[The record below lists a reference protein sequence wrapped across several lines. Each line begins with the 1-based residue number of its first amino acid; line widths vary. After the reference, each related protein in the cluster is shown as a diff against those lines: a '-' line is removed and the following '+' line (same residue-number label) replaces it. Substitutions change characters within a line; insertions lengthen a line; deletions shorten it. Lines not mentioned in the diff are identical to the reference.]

1 MLALRFCA
9 LAGNWRARAAA
20 SLAAW
25 ALVVPALSSRAVG
38 QELPSQSPDAPAS
51 LPAGQQIGPQVTALE
66 ITGNR
71 ITPRSKIVQKLKT
84 RAGRTYDV
92 EVVERDVR
100 ELNRTGLFVSVFPRT
115 RQVEGGVIVTFE
127 VVERPTLQ
135 YVKYFGNDRIR
146 DKKLAE
152 TTKLKKGDPLSPF
165 EIEEGRRKIEQ
176 FYRDRGFYQVQVTV
190 VEGAKSTDQGAVYL
204 IHEGEPQKVLWT
216 SFEGNT
222 IVSDARLKTQIQSK
236 PGIFWIF
243 KGQVDPKKLDED
255 VERITAYYRSLGYFR
270 ARVGREYK
278 TGEEENWVNVKFY
291 IYEGPRYQIRNISF
305 NGNQIIGTPDLAK
318 ELQITGGK
326 YFDQAKLNK
335 DLAKMRDQYGS
346 QGYVFAD
353 IKADPRFLE
362 EPGQLDLVYNISEGD
377 KYRIGKVNVVVEGEY
392 PHTRRNVVLNHL
404 SIRPGDIADIREIR
418 KSQVRLQRSGL
429 FEMDPTRG
437 VAPKIAFTRPE
448 DKEAENVAR
457 KTGERPKVRG
467 QSPDEA
473 RGPVL
478 DVYEVWRNGH
488 CERIAVPR
496 EQNTTNPSWPTG
508 RQP

>member
-1 MLALRFCA
+1 MLAPRFCA
-9 LAGNWRARAAA
+9 RAGKTWGAPAATIVVMAVLTGRALA
-20 SLAAW
+20 
-25 ALVVPALSSRAVG
+25 
-38 QELPSQSPDAPAS
+38 QELPLPSQSPDAPAG
-51 LPAGQQIGPQVTALE
+51 LPAAQQIGPQVTALE

-84 RAGRTYDV
+84 RAGRTYDADL
-92 EVVERDVR
+92 VERDVR

-146 DKKLAE
+146 DKKLAD
-152 TTKLKKGDPLSPF
+152 TTKLKKGDPLSPY
-165 EIEEGRRKIEQ
+165 EVEEGRRKIEQ

-190 VEGAKSTDQGAVYL
+190 LEGTKSTDQGAVYL

-236 PGIFWIF
+236 PGVFWIF

-270 ARVGREYK
+270 ARVGREYR

-305 NGNQIIGTPDLAK
+305 NGNRIIGTPDLTK
-318 ELQITGGK
+318 ELQITGGQ

-362 EPGQLDLVYNISEGD
+362 EPGQLDLNYNIAEGER
-377 KYRIGKVNVVVEGEY
+377 YRIGKVNVIVEGEY

-437 VAPKIAFTRPE
+437 VAPKIAFSRPE

-467 QSPDEA
+467 QSPDGP
-473 RGPVL
+473 RGSVL
-478 DVYEVWRNGH
+478 DVYEIWRNGV
-488 CERIAVPR
+488 CERVAVPR
-496 EQNTTNPSWPTG
+496 EQNDNPPWPPGTQ
-508 RQP
+508 R